1 MSVTVPRG
9 QYDQLEATTNIQQPV
24 IAPVTAGTV
33 LGKVEIRLGDEV
45 VAKQELVALNDVE
58 QGSWWRRLIDEIMLW
73 IWG

>member
-1 MSVTVPRG
+1 MNR
-9 QYDQLEATTNIQQPV
+9 YL
-24 IAPVTAGTV
+24 
-33 LGKVEIRLGDEV
+33 VEGLARVGYGEPFVVENQKDGDEV